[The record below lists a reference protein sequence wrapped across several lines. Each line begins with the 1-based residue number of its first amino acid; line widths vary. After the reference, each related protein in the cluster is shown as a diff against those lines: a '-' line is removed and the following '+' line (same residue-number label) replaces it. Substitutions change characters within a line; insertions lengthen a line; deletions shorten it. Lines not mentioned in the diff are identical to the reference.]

1 MTTGVNPPCE
11 LDDVNWTTWWLFAV
25 TETVLSLT
33 PGPAVLFVL
42 SSALRAGAKKSLGS
56 ILGILTANTVYFAL
70 SASGLGAL
78 LISSYRVFFAVK
90 WIGAAYLVFLG
101 ARTILGHS
109 EVVPAGEPVGASA
122 SAARLFGDAFVLQMS
137 NPKAIVFFTAIL
149 PQFIDPRRA
158 VLPQIVILGAISIVC
173 EFAVLSSYGLAAAR
187 ASMLARQP
195 RYAKW
200 TNRIAGSLLIGAG
213 AGLATLRRD

>member
-1 MTTGVNPPCE
+1 M
-11 LDDVNWTTWWLFAV
+11 NWTTWWLFAV

-42 SSALRAGAKKSLGS
+42 SSALRAGAKKSVGS

-101 ARTILGHS
+101 ARTLLGHS
-109 EVVPAGEPVGASA
+109 EVLAAGEPAGAGASGNNFY
-122 SAARLFGDAFVLQMS
+122 RDGFVLQMS
-137 NPKAIVFFTAIL
+137 NPKAIVFFSAIL
-149 PQFIDPRRA
+149 PQFIDPHRA
-158 VLPQIVILGAISIVC
+158 VLPQILILGLTSSAC
-173 EFAVLSSYGLAAAR
+173 EFAVLSSYCMAAAR
-187 ASMLARQP
+187 ASMLALQP
-195 RYAKW
+195 RYATW
-200 TNRIAGSLLIGAG
+200 TNRIAGIFLMGAG
-213 AGLATLRRD
+213 AGLAALRRD

>member
-1 MTTGVNPPCE
+1 MMTGENPPCE
-11 LDDVNWTTWWLFAV
+11 LDDVSWTTWWLFAV

-42 SSALRAGAKKSLGS
+42 SSALRAGANKSFGS
-56 ILGILTANTVYFAL
+56 ILGILSANTVYFAL
-70 SASGLGAL
+70 SASSLGAL

-101 ARTILGHS
+101 VRTILGHS
-109 EVVPAGEPVGASA
+109 EVVAAGEPSGSGASA
-122 SAARLFGDAFVLQMS
+122 SRLYKDAFVLQMS

-149 PQFIDPRRA
+149 PQFIDPRRE
-158 VLPQIVILGAISIVC
+158 VLPQIVILGLTSTVC
-173 EFAVLSSYGLAAAR
+173 EFAALSSYGLAAAR

-195 RYAKW
+195 RYADW

-213 AGLATLRRD
+213 AGLAALRRD

>member
-1 MTTGVNPPCE
+1 MS
-11 LDDVNWTTWWLFAV
+11 WTTWWLFAI
-25 TETVLSLT
+25 TEIVLSLT

-42 SSALRAGAKKSLGS
+42 SSALRAGAQKGVAS

-78 LISSYRVFFAVK
+78 LTSSYRVFFFVK

-109 EVVPAGEPVGASA
+109 EVLTAGEPVGAG
-122 SAARLFGDAFVLQMS
+122 ARATRLYRDGFVLQMS
-137 NPKAIVFFTAIL
+137 NPKAIVFFSAIL
-149 PQFIDPRRA
+149 PQFIDPRGA
-158 VLPQIVILGAISIVC
+158 VLPQIVILGLISVVC
-173 EFAVLSSYGLAAAR
+173 EFAVLSSYALVAAR
-187 ASMLARQP
+187 ASLLARQP

-200 TNRIAGSLLIGAG
+200 TNRVAGSLLIGAG
-213 AGLATLRRD
+213 AGLAVLRRE

>member
-1 MTTGVNPPCE
+1 MTIGVKRHCE
-11 LDDVNWTTWWLFAV
+11 LDDVSWTTWWLFAV

-42 SSALRAGAKKSLGS
+42 SSALRAGARKSMGS
-56 ILGILTANTVYFAL
+56 ILGILSANTVYFAL

-78 LISSYRVFFAVK
+78 LISSYRVFFLVK
-90 WIGAAYLVFLG
+90 WIGAAYLVYLG
-101 ARTILGHS
+101 ASTILGRN
-109 EVVPAGEPVGASA
+109 EVLPAGEPAETAASA
-122 SAARLFGDAFVLQMS
+122 MRLFRDGFVLQMS
-137 NPKAIVFFTAIL
+137 NPKAIVFFSAIL

-158 VLPQIVILGAISIVC
+158 VLPQIVILGLTSVIC

-200 TNRIAGSLLIGAG
+200 TNRVAGSLLIGAG
-213 AGLATLRRD
+213 AGLAVLRRD

>member
-1 MTTGVNPPCE
+1 MTIGVKPHCE
-11 LDDVNWTTWWLFAV
+11 LDGVNWATWWLFAV

-42 SSALRAGAKKSLGS
+42 SSALRAGAGKSLGS
-56 ILGILTANTVYFAL
+56 ILGILSANAVYFAL

-78 LISSYRVFFAVK
+78 LISSYQVFFAVK
-90 WIGAAYLVFLG
+90 WIGAAYLVYLG

-109 EVVPAGEPVGASA
+109 EVLPSAEPMGPGVSA
-122 SAARLFGDAFVLQMS
+122 TRLFGDGFVLQMS
-137 NPKAIVFFTAIL
+137 NPKAIVFFSAIL

-158 VLPQIVILGAISIVC
+158 VLPQIVILGLTSVLC
-173 EFAVLSSYGLAAAR
+173 EFAVLSSYGFAAAR
-187 ASMLARQP
+187 ASMLAREP

-200 TNRIAGSLLIGAG
+200 TNRVAGSLLIGAG
-213 AGLATLRRD
+213 AGLAALRRD

>member
-1 MTTGVNPPCE
+1 MS
-11 LDDVNWTTWWLFAV
+11 WTTWWLFAV
-25 TETVLSLT
+25 AETVLALT

-42 SSALRAGAKKSLGS
+42 SSALRAGARKSVVS

-78 LISSYRVFFAVK
+78 LISSYRLFFAVK
-90 WIGAAYLVFLG
+90 WIGAVYLVYVG

-109 EVVPAGEPVGASA
+109 EVLPAGEPVGAGV
-122 SAARLFGDAFVLQMS
+122 SAARLYRDGFVLQMS
-137 NPKAIVFFTAIL
+137 NPKAIVFFSAIL
-149 PQFIDPRRA
+149 PQFIDPHRA
-158 VLPQIVILGAISIVC
+158 VLPQIVILGLTSIVC
-173 EFAVLSSYGLAAAR
+173 EFAVLSNYSLLAAR
-187 ASMLARQP
+187 ASGLAREP

-213 AGLATLRRD
+213 TGLAALRRD